1 MAVLPAFVEECT
13 FRGAI
18 YHSLRGA
25 RPVRAVIL
33 SGLMFGAM
41 HMNFNQ
47 FVYAAALGIIMA
59 LLLEATG
66 SILSTMILHFC
77 FNSFSVVMMSALPYI
92 YKNILGMSEAQYE
105 NALSQSAS
113 VGAGEALMS
122 VAVLLPI
129 AAVGGA
135 LAVLLYYAIAKLNG
149 RWYYICFLFSKKT
162 KEQRKTFPKPR
173 LIFVTTIVAFVLTFA
188 MCVLEELYVRGIIHF

>member
-1 MAVLPAFVEECT
+1 
-13 FRGAI
+13 
-18 YHSLRGA
+18 
-25 RPVRAVIL
+25 
-33 SGLMFGAM
+33 
-41 HMNFNQ
+41 
-47 FVYAAALGIIMA
+47 
-59 LLLEATG
+59 
-66 SILSTMILHFC
+66 
-77 FNSFSVVMMSALPYI
+77 
-92 YKNILGMSEAQYE
+92 MSEAQYE